1 KALNADTY
9 EASGAAG
16 FINEKA
22 VLSVQDG
29 AFKLTITIPHNDMA
43 EITSLQIE
51 GAEPTINGDAWTY
64 DLSNLKSELNAQV
77 SYEVPSIE
85 MVHDD
90 LPFRFILEGLDD
102 LPKAD
107 DNTGDEDTDS
117 NEDGSGE
124 DSTDGE
130 ENDSENANDSNDGNE
145 QDESEENGDT
155 NTDGSDDGKVEE
167 GIKNPDKTYE
177 TEFITDSSATQNQFN
192 NPVTLLIKDGK
203 QYIQMS
209 GTGGQFI
216 KSLTGNGTEV
226 TWLEKN
232 DDGTFLIQ
240 FALPGDLSDKI
251 DF

>member
-1 KALNADTY
+1 
-9 EASGAAG
+9 
-16 FINEKA
+16 
-22 VLSVQDG
+22 
-29 AFKLTITIPHNDMA
+29 
-43 EITSLQIE
+43 
-51 GAEPTINGDAWTY
+51 
-64 DLSNLKSELNAQV
+64 
-77 SYEVPSIE
+77 
-85 MVHDD
+85 D

-130 ENDSENANDSNDGNE
+130 ENDSENGNDSNDGNE

-155 NTDGSDDGKVEE
+155 NKDGSDDGKVEE

-216 KSLTGNGTEV
+216 KSLTVNGTEV

-240 FALPGDLSDKI
+240 FALPGALSDEIDFGMVISPPGMDDMEHMVPLSFKDINSEDPKENPEKDDPKKDDPKNDNKQKPKKEPKAKDLSTPDKAYEI
-251 DF
+251 DYTIKHATNDEVS